1 MAVYI
6 FDSINIHKWC
16 LYFSL
21 WTNIDSIYTSYYSSI
36 FLDFVFYFSSYAGN
50 EPSSSWIIGKI
61 YTWVD
66 EQILVIYI
74 WIHGGFLFWEA
85 FYFTAY
91 DIIDV
96 FLAPIEREPSAR
108 IGSSI
113 WRTVLGNLSW
123 FIYFLPVSPVFEFC

>member
-21 WTNIDSIYTSYYSSI
+21 WTNIDSVYTSYYSSI

-50 EPSSSWIIGKI
+50 EPSYSWIIGKI

-85 FYFTAY
+85 FYFTAD

-108 IGSSI
+108 IGFSI